1 MDYRLRHRTR
11 INWYLATVNS
21 QLVYYTGE
29 QQLADNLT
37 DGTPPSHLYL
47 LDSANRQ
54 AFIFL
59 LPLGGLISTPSHL
72 NRFDDVGELIK
83 GIPAIGWLLD
93 TRPMRDVIIILGV
106 MGISFG
112 ALTLTSTIV
121 PQLIGIGVLVVARP
135 LFYTAISDYAAKVF
149 GCVRVPPFSSPFFLH
164 LYILSPT
171 SSSIPLLSAR
181 EKKLMPDSKHSEQS
195 TV

>member
-1 MDYRLRHRTR
+1 MTPFYSH
-11 INWYLATVNS
+11 
-21 QLVYYTGE
+21 
-29 QQLADNLT
+29 ADK
-37 DGTPPSHLYL
+37 P
-47 LDSANRQ
+47 

-59 LPLGGLISTPSHL
+59 LPLGGLISTPFSP
-72 NRFDDVGELIK
+72 NCFDKAELIK

-93 TRPMRDVIIILGV
+93 TRPMRDVIIILGL

-149 GCVRVPPFSSPFFLH
+149 GYVRVPPFSSPFFLH
-164 LYILSPT
+164 LYVLYST
-171 SSSIPLLSAR
+171 SSSTPLPSAR
-181 EKKLMPDSKHSEQS
+181 EKKLIPDSKPSEQS

>member
-1 MDYRLRHRTR
+1 M
-11 INWYLATVNS
+11 I
-21 QLVYYTGE
+21 
-29 QQLADNLT
+29 
-37 DGTPPSHLYL
+37 
-47 LDSANRQ
+47 
-54 AFIFL
+54 
-59 LPLGGLISTPSHL
+59 
-72 NRFDDVGELIK
+72 

-149 GCVRVPPFSSPFFLH
+149 GYVSLSSHFPILPSLHVELLLPLCPLFSLCFVREEKL
-164 LYILSPT
+164 IL
-171 SSSIPLLSAR
+171 
-181 EKKLMPDSKHSEQS
+181 DSKPSEQS

>member
-1 MDYRLRHRTR
+1 VRPPFDTTYFE
-11 INWYLATVNS
+11 Y
-21 QLVYYTGE
+21 
-29 QQLADNLT
+29 ADDL
-37 DGTPPSHLYL
+37 
-47 LDSANRQ
+47 

-72 NRFDDVGELIK
+72 NRLDKVELIK

-149 GCVRVPPFSSPFFLH
+149 GYVPISSL
-164 LYILSPT
+164 LLVSPQLI
-171 SSSIPLLSAR
+171 SSHSSFPLRFAW
-181 EKKLMPDSKHSEQS
+181 
-195 TV
+195 